1 MTTVQG
7 EKGEKMPTINIKD
20 VPESKIVK
28 LVDLSE
34 DSINKIAEA
43 VVRKIVNAEPV
54 RHGHWINISIS
65 ANEYEHSSAQCDLCG
80 ARVYNNLSSII
91 NYCPNCGAKMNE
103 VENENISSK
112 L

>member
-1 MTTVQG
+1 MTMTTVQG

-43 VVRKIVNAEPV
+43 VVRKIVNAEPM
-54 RHGHWINISIS
+54 RHGTWINISIS
-65 ANEYEHSSAQCDLCG
+65 ANGNESSAECDLCG
-80 ARVYNNLSSII
+80 ARVHNNFSSVI
-91 NYCPNCGAKMNE
+91 NYCPNCGAKMDE
-103 VENENISSK
+103 VTDEADK
-112 L
+112 C